1 MTECQACRRGCWGG
15 AQGEGQVQRAP
26 WVAIRSFIPS
36 MGVWSAPAM
45 SPAVL
50 GAGGAAAERT
60 GKPFL
65 SAFCISVRETGR
77 FYKLTDG
84 TSELIRLTKDIKQS
98 REGRGSQGGPLEE
111 RTLAQRSL
119 RKGEK

>member
-65 SAFCISVRETGR
+65 SAFRISVRETGC